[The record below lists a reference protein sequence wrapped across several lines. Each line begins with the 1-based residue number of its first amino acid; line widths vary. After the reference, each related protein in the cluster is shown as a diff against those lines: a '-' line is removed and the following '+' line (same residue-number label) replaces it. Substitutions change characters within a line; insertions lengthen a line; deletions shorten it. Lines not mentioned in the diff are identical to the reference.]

1 MDYAYRRNL
10 IPDPRFRHVDSIS
23 SQGVTVKT
31 VDHENGN
38 RYLQI
43 TYDGQHYDPYVQLAD
58 NITTVPGSYR
68 LHFNVYAEGGTGY
81 VRVFT
86 RERETSGYDNP
97 LGVSVS
103 DRQNIN
109 QSSAPFDLKKVTIVR
124 IVPPKVEGEPDAG
137 GRLDR
142 HPRQEHPIPEHL
154 DQQWQV
160 RDHRPCRPVHA
171 GRLGEGARHVG
182 GRRTGRPVV
191 RVGHHAT
198 LARAASERGR
208 A

>member
-1 MDYAYRRNL
+1 MDYIHRVNL

-23 SQGVTVKT
+23 SQGGTVKT
-31 VDHENGN
+31 LDHENGH

-43 TYDGQHYDPYVQLAD
+43 TYDGHHADPYVQLAD
-58 NITTVPGSYR
+58 NIITVPGSYR

-124 IVPPKVEGEPDAG
+124 IVPPKVEGGMIMITEPNLELASTFDESLPYFDWSTMPRETG
-137 GRLDR
+137 G
-142 HPRQEHPIPEHL
+142 
-154 DQQWQV
+154 
-160 RDHRPCRPVHA
+160 
-171 GRLGEGARHVG
+171 GY
-182 GRRTGRPVV
+182 
-191 RVGHHAT
+191 
-198 LARAASERGR
+198 SS
-208 A
+208 